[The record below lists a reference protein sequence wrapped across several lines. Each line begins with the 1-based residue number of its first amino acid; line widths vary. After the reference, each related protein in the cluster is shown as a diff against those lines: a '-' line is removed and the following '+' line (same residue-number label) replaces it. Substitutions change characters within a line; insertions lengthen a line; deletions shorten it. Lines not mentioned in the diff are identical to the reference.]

1 MHSFAPVFE
10 HTAAWASNGSVISIV
25 CVSHHWSRY
34 VKQFRDDPQDISKP
48 LNNTCPSESRAGL
61 ASTFTIFF
69 RCFKVSCSVSN
80 QRLKTA
86 GVLMLADWRTPK

>member
-1 MHSFAPVFE
+1 
-10 HTAAWASNGSVISIV
+10 
-25 CVSHHWSRY
+25 
-34 VKQFRDDPQDISKP
+34 VKQFRDDPQDISEP
-48 LNNTCPSESRAGL
+48 LNNVHLESRAGL